1 MRASARDAFALATA
15 PTISLQCELAR
26 LVSFAALNQKTPPA
40 FLYAS
45 GKPGRFNTPDVDCVY
60 FSESEETARAEY
72 EAAFRG
78 LPSRRQPR
86 TTYFARVRLAHVLD
100 LVNPGALSHL
110 AIDQRAVHAV
120 WRGADRPTV
129 TQLLG
134 ELVSRQDR
142 VSAIRYPSVA
152 ALDAGFEG
160 ANVVIFRASL
170 AAGDFV
176 EVIGPDDASLD
187 RWTGRDASGEEPGR
201 RS

>member
-1 MRASARDAFALATA
+1 MTTSAGDAFNFATA

-26 LVSFAALNQKTPPA
+26 VVSFAALKQKTPPA
-40 FLYAS
+40 FLYTS
-45 GKPGRFNTPDVDCVY
+45 GKLGRFNIAGVDCVY

-100 LVNPGALSHL
+100 LTNPATLDHLSIDEPAL
-110 AIDQRAVHAV
+110 HAS

-134 ELVSRQDR
+134 ELVSRQR
-142 VSAIRYPSVA
+142 RISAIRYSSVA
-152 ALDAGFEG
+152 ALDAGFAG

-170 AAGDFV
+170 APGDRV

-187 RWTGRDASGEEPGR
+187 RWTGQDASEEEPGR